1 MTLGRQNILIALA
14 VAIPAALVIFTA
26 VNWIERRDRVVL
38 LERIAEAQLNEVTRE
53 ACENDP
59 QWFLAGPR
67 TGRPSREERLQPDAD
82 VRLPRPK
89 GDELP
94 FEYFAYDEDFSP
106 KSVAGSK
113 FPDDMKRALRRPDA
127 PRIVTSTFAGK
138 LGTGLQTAVVT
149 GWTPG
154 PCSYLLVRQPGP
166 PGMFTSRASL
176 VGGIVLVCA
185 LIVWL
190 AAMPTTMRIRR
201 LSREAKHS
209 SAHDYSE
216 MVKVSGSDEISS
228 LGAVYNDAAIDIRQ
242 RVTDAVDRELAL
254 RRYVET
260 TTEDVV
266 PPMQA
271 LEQQLA
277 SAASRAGADLTGP
290 VRETHRLMMMLQNLA
305 AVTRLRAVKEGT
317 PREVV
322 DLAAVVRDLA
332 GSRRALAT
340 ACSVE
345 IDTSKTAG
353 SVTVQAD
360 AELMKQ
366 AVANVLDNAIIYNRP
381 GGTVRVELTAYDQ
394 GRRFRLVVADN
405 GPGVLDETFAGLTAN
420 KRFRGDESR
429 NRRPDSRGLG
439 LALAREIADRFG
451 MQLDLRQPSDGGF
464 EAEIRTRDRTL

>member
-1 MTLGRQNILIALA
+1 MTLGRQNIFIALF
-14 VAIPAALVIFTA
+14 VAIPAALLIFIA
-26 VNWIERRDRVVL
+26 MNWVERRDRVAL
-38 LERIAEAQLNEVTRE
+38 LERIAQAQMNEVSRE

-67 TGRPSREERLQPDAD
+67 VGRPRPEERLQPDAD

-89 GDELP
+89 ADELP

-106 KSVAGSK
+106 KSVAGPK
-113 FPDDMKRALRRPDA
+113 FPDDMKRELRRPDA
-127 PRIVTSTFAGK
+127 PRASTSSFSGK
-138 LGTGLQTAVVT
+138 SGGGLQTAVAT

-154 PCSYLLVRQPGP
+154 ACSYLLFRQFDP
-166 PGMFTSRASL
+166 PGGAASKTAL
-176 VGGIVLVCA
+176 FAGIFLVCA
-185 LIVWL
+185 LVAWL
-190 AAMPTTMRIRR
+190 ASAPTTMRIRR

-209 SAHDYSE
+209 SAHDYAE

-271 LEQQLA
+271 LERQLSSPA
-277 SAASRAGADLTGP
+277 TAADMNGA

-305 AVTRLRAVKEGT
+305 AVTRLRAVNEGT
-317 PREVV
+317 PRESV
-322 DLAAVVRDLA
+322 DLTALVRGVADDRAPLAA
-332 GSRRALAT
+332 
-340 ACSVE
+340 ACGVK
-345 IDTSKTAG
+345 IDTSKAAG
-353 SVTVQAD
+353 AVTVQAD
-360 AELMKQ
+360 FDLMRQ
-366 AVANVLDNAIIYNRP
+366 AVANVIDNAIVYNRP
-381 GGTVRVELTAYDQ
+381 GGTVRLELASYDH
-394 GRRFRLVVADN
+394 GKRFRLVVADD
-405 GPGVLDETFAGLTAN
+405 GPGVPDDTFAGLTAN

-451 MQLDLRQPSDGGF
+451 MQLDLRQPENGGF
-464 EAEIRTRDRTL
+464 EAEFTTRTRA